1 MIDTTKMDTKEV
13 LKTARKYALEKQI
26 KEIVIATT
34 TGETGMLASKIF
46 DGKFDI
52 IAVTHSTGFK
62 ETGNQELLEE
72 NKKKMLEKN
81 IKIFTGPMIFH
92 SWNDYY
98 RKKYGAILPT
108 TIIADTLRIFG
119 QGTKVAVEIIIMAMD
134 AGLISNQ
141 QVMGIGGTGRGAD
154 TILIAEP
161 SNSKKLFDMKIKD
174 VVAKPIQW

>member
-1 MIDTTKMDTKEV
+1 MIDTAEMETKKV
-13 LKTARKYALEKQI
+13 LETARKHSLKKQI
-26 KEIVIATT
+26 KDIVIATT
-34 TGETGMLASKIF
+34 TGETGVLASEIF
-46 DGKFDI
+46 DEKFNI

-72 NKKKMLEKN
+72 NKIKMLEKN

-98 RKKYGAILPT
+98 RKKYGSMMPT

-119 QGTKVAVEIIIMAMD
+119 QGTKVAVEIIMMAMD

-161 SNSKKLFDMKIKD
+161 RNSKKLFDMKIKEI
-174 VVAKPIQW
+174 VAKPMQW

>member
-46 DGKFDI
+46 NRKFDI

-72 NKKKMLEKN
+72 NKSN
-81 IKIFTGPMIFH
+81 P
-92 SWNDYY
+92 
-98 RKKYGAILPT
+98 LPS
-108 TIIADTLRIFG
+108 L
-119 QGTKVAVEIIIMAMD
+119 
-134 AGLISNQ
+134 
-141 QVMGIGGTGRGAD
+141 
-154 TILIAEP
+154 
-161 SNSKKLFDMKIKD
+161 
-174 VVAKPIQW
+174 